1 VTEPTDAPDSQN
13 APEPRIR
20 GNYPTPSSTKVFS
33 AILRWDIILAVVIAV
48 VGGVIGYLVDGWS
61 GAVSALIGTALVLV
75 FAGITVVSIL
85 VANRFTASPIYTQLF
100 FIIVLGSW
108 MLKFVLFIVIVLLL
122 RGQPW
127 TNGTVLFL
135 SIVAA
140 VIGSLVVD
148 VVVVARTRMSYAS
161 DVRLPSGE

>member
-1 VTEPTDAPDSQN
+1 VTEPV
-13 APEPRIR
+13 IR
-20 GNYPTPSSTKVFS
+20 GNYPTPSSSKVFS
-33 AILRWDIILAVVIAV
+33 KILRWDIILAVVIGV

-75 FAGITVVSIL
+75 FAGITVASIL
-85 VANRFTASPIYTQLF
+85 VANRYTASPIYTTLF
-100 FIIVLGSW
+100 FVIVLGSW

-140 VIGSLVVD
+140 VVGSLVVD
-148 VVVVARTRMSYAS
+148 VVVVARTRMPYAS